1 MKPLGIGHQEQQLL
15 FLRSLNEEIFSNLL
29 YSGWLVCCYLAGWP
43 ARLPDWC
50 LQAIGWMTCTPADL
64 HAGARARL
72 PTCCCWCRCC
82 LLAGESA
89 SHFFFGP
96 PTELSRVNTHSDYQP
111 WQYNN
116 GNGMLA
122 LKTPAI
128 LRPKIE
134 KAKQNE
140 LFPLLSNE
148 RQLSTKN
155 YLANQFV
162 VIIRSI

>member
-1 MKPLGIGHQEQQLL
+1 M
-15 FLRSLNEEIFSNLL
+15 
-29 YSGWLVCCYLAGWP
+29 
-43 ARLPDWC
+43 
-50 LQAIGWMTCTPADL
+50 
-64 HAGARARL
+64 
-72 PTCCCWCRCC
+72 
-82 LLAGESA
+82 
-89 SHFFFGP
+89 
-96 PTELSRVNTHSDYQP
+96 NTHSDYQP

-148 RQLSTKN
+148 RQLSTKI
-155 YLANQFV
+155 YLANQLV
-162 VIIRSI
+162 VIILSIYLDIHRIITEVLDWFFIQYKL

>member
-1 MKPLGIGHQEQQLL
+1 M
-15 FLRSLNEEIFSNLL
+15 
-29 YSGWLVCCYLAGWP
+29 
-43 ARLPDWC
+43 
-50 LQAIGWMTCTPADL
+50 
-64 HAGARARL
+64 
-72 PTCCCWCRCC
+72 
-82 LLAGESA
+82 
-89 SHFFFGP
+89 
-96 PTELSRVNTHSDYQP
+96 NTHSDYQP

-148 RQLSTKN
+148 TATLPTN
-155 YLANQFV
+155 LANQLD
-162 VIIRSI
+162 VIVHSIYLDRRYIHA

>member
-1 MKPLGIGHQEQQLL
+1 MTNLEFLGCLAGLRNSRKWNRWASVTKSSNCCSLGHWTKKSSAICCTQV
-15 FLRSLNEEIFSNLL
+15 
-29 YSGWLVCCYLAGWP
+29 GCYLAGWP

-64 HAGARARL
+64 HAGECARL
-72 PTCCCWCRCC
+72 PACCWCRCC

-148 RQLSTKN
+148 RQL
-155 YLANQFV
+155 F
-162 VIIRSI
+162 

>member
-1 MKPLGIGHQEQQLL
+1 
-15 FLRSLNEEIFSNLL
+15 
-29 YSGWLVCCYLAGWP
+29 
-43 ARLPDWC
+43 
-50 LQAIGWMTCTPADL
+50 
-64 HAGARARL
+64 
-72 PTCCCWCRCC
+72 
-82 LLAGESA
+82 
-89 SHFFFGP
+89 
-96 PTELSRVNTHSDYQP
+96 VNTHSDYQP

-148 RQLSTKN
+148 RQLF
-155 YLANQFV
+155 NQNLSSK
-162 VIIRSI
+162 SIGRDNLP